1 MRLTRRLRWLN
12 EMSSEVK
19 VTVREGGELS
29 VTGPVT
35 IDNVMATVA
44 QGAALFS
51 QENQMVDLGGI
62 TEVDSSAVS
71 MLLEWQ
77 RETGRRG
84 RQIQYAN
91 IPPKLHNLVRLY
103 GVAEL
108 VPLAEAPESRT
119 DVPVADAR
127 PE

>member
-1 MRLTRRLRWLN
+1 
-12 EMSSEVK
+12 MSSEVK

-44 QGAALFS
+44 QGVALFS

-108 VPLAEAPESRT
+108 VPLAEARQKGPN
-119 DVPVADAR
+119 DVPVTGAR
-127 PE
+127 E

>member
-1 MRLTRRLRWLN
+1 MN
-12 EMSSEVK
+12 PE
-19 VTVREGGELS
+19 VTVREGGELC
-29 VTGPVT
+29 VAGPVT
-35 IDNVMATVA
+35 IDNVVATVA
-44 QGAALFS
+44 RGAALFN

-77 RETGRRG
+77 RETGRRKFK
-84 RQIQYAN
+84 IQFAN

-108 VPLAEAPESRT
+108 VPLAEARQKGPN
-119 DVPVADAR
+119 DVPVTGAR
-127 PE
+127 E

>member
-1 MRLTRRLRWLN
+1 MPPTRRLRWLN
-12 EMSSEVK
+12 EMNAE

-29 VTGPVT
+29 VAGAIT
-35 IDNVMATVA
+35 INNVVATVA
-44 QGAALFS
+44 RGAALFS
-51 QENQMVDLGGI
+51 QENQVVDLGGV

-77 RETGRRG
+77 RGTGRRR
-84 RQIQYAN
+84 RQIYFAN
-91 IPPKLHNLVRLY
+91 IPPKLQNLVQLY

-108 VPLAEAPESRT
+108 VPLAEARREPAN
-119 DVPVADAR
+119 VPVTDTW